1 MKNIGY
7 ALITGVNY
15 HYINPVTI
23 LLKEEFEDT
32 KGITRIRKSTDR
44 QHNGQKKIINN
55 DLKTLHSAY
64 VTLNTNNLFQS
75 EQDYNIINYKQ
86 TMYTIAF

>member
-1 MKNIGY
+1 MAK
-7 ALITGVNY
+7 
-15 HYINPVTI
+15 
-23 LLKEEFEDT
+23 
-32 KGITRIRKSTDR
+32 R
-44 QHNGQKKIINN
+44 KIINN